1 MASMLTRASIVLLT
15 AVALAPAPAQ
25 AAVVAFGPDLGPL
38 TANGNAL
45 ASCASGTPTPIPSGV
60 GGSCMWSFIA
70 IGTGAASLAPPA
82 SGTVTAVRVKVGP
95 VTGRMRVNV
104 IRFLFRQTG
113 DTAHPFSAGP
123 FLEAY
128 GPEFTPQPN
137 TITTVPVN
145 LPVTEDTTPALND
158 LTTIQSIDA
167 LALEVETPNTPIPL
181 YSAPGVLS
189 YFSYP
194 GPTAAGVPA
203 PSPNGIAGATSG
215 YGVLMNADLDTGGGA
230 TNPPPPATTGGGGG
244 GGGGTAQPAPQANA
258 TLGHSTANVRNNAL
272 SLPIQCLVLDCSGT
286 VTLVPAAKGARAAAS
301 VTYGSAHFSAK
312 AGKTRSVKVKLNTRG
327 RALLK
332 HRKRIAITARI
343 SLTGQAQAITHK
355 LTLKRGH

>member
-1 MASMLTRASIVLLT
+1 MLTRASIALLT
-15 AVALAPAPAQ
+15 PLALAPAPAR

-60 GGSCMWSFIA
+60 GGSCMWSFIG
-70 IGTGAASLAPPA
+70 IGTGAPSLAPPA

-137 TITTVPVN
+137 SITTVPVN
-145 LPVTEDTTPALND
+145 LPVTEDATPDIND

-167 LALEVETPNTPIPL
+167 LALEVETPTTPIPL

-203 PSPNGIAGATSG
+203 PSPNAIAGATSG
-215 YGVLMNADLDTGGGA
+215 YGVLMNADLDTGSGA
-230 TNPPPPATTGGGGG
+230 TTPPPVPPATGGGGG
-244 GGGGTAQPAPQANA
+244 PAQPAPQADA
-258 TLGHSTANVRNNAL
+258 TLGHTTANVRHNAL
-272 SLPIQCLVLDCSGT
+272 SLPIQCLVVDCSGT
-286 VTLVPAAKGARAAAS
+286 VSLIPTAKGARAAAS

-312 AGKTRSVKVKLNTRG
+312 AGTTRSVKIKLNARG
-327 RALLK
+327 RALLR
-332 HRKRIAITARI
+332 HRKQITVSARI
-343 SLTGQAQAITHK
+343 SLKGQARAITHR
-355 LTLKRGH
+355 LTLKRR